1 MRGDMMKKYRVHLR
15 YYIGDPLTEIC
26 QGDLDRIGKTHGV
39 EISFEKIDN
48 RTLTDGIMK
57 EETLGKAIEEIT
69 QDVITVAHDD
79 ETAFKEAIAAIY
91 ERYRSPRTV
100 YGFWGSSNDGER
112 IAKEIAEETGGGW

>member
-1 MRGDMMKKYRVHLR
+1 MMKKYNVHLR

-26 QGDLDRIGKTHGV
+26 QEDLDRIGKTHGV

-100 YGFWGSSNDGER
+100 YGFWGSSKDGER